1 MPYPAI
7 SPAEVVELLD
17 SGSRLT
23 QPTNA
28 ACSDEMYVI
37 FVQAFCALI
46 EHMHICIDASQF

>member
-1 MPYPAI
+1 MPYPAT

-28 ACSDEMYVI
+28 ACSEEMYVI

-46 EHMHICIDASQF
+46 EHMHICIDVSQF